1 MIFGSIVAYNHSI
14 LDLEKSINSFL
25 CTNEDRILYIVDNS
39 HFDTL
44 KQYLVDPRIIYIFSG
59 KNIGFGAAH
68 NIAIK
73 ESFKLNGQFH
83 FILNPDISFDSNIID
98 NLVCYIQLE
107 NNIGMIMP
115 KILNLDGTTQHLPKL
130 LPSPISIIL
139 RKIPLSASFKKLFL
153 DRYELRNINNET
165 PLNVPVLSG
174 CFTLLNL
181 NILSKV
187 GLYDEKYFMYFE
199 DWDLSRRVHKV
210 SKTIYYPLFN
220 IYHVYE
226 SGANKNIKLFFIFI
240 ESAFYYFT
248 KWGWFIDK
256 ERKDFNNEVFKIIHD

>member
-1 MIFGSIVAYNHSI
+1 
-14 LDLEKSINSFL
+14 
-25 CTNEDRILYIVDNS
+25 
-39 HFDTL
+39 
-44 KQYLVDPRIIYIFSG
+44 
-59 KNIGFGAAH
+59 
-68 NIAIK
+68 
-73 ESFKLNGQFH
+73 
-83 FILNPDISFDSNIID
+83 
-98 NLVCYIQLE
+98 
-107 NNIGMIMP
+107 
-115 KILNLDGTTQHLPKL
+115 
-130 LPSPISIIL
+130 
-139 RKIPLSASFKKLFL
+139 LFL

-210 SKTIYYPLFN
+210 SKTIYYPLVN

-240 ESAFYYFT
+240 KSAFHYFT
-248 KWGWFIDK
+248 KWGWFIDI